1 MGKYEKSHAK
11 NILLCLIY
19 GILTCT
25 QQIIV
30 VKPYIFYSVYPL
42 FTLYYGVLSIP
53 KVHRLHE
60 YNTIEHTIP
69 KWTYLMRVYYH
80 TVLLDNIPFAGIV
93 SAFLI
98 FIVMMWKDIRFLITH
113 AESRLKKIDEELY
126 KNEGTKKY
134 RICHLHL
141 NAFDDDTA
149 PRLHTHNFNTNVLK
163 IVPHSYQSEQNQNA
177 IKNYVEYRKTN
188 VFQPKNMGKW
198 ETKMWRI
205 SDYKNIFIQ
214 NREVTIFA
222 PIIYIICG
230 TFICFPLAENSNYRI
245 IIYLNSLLFIGDS
258 VSTVLM
264 SRLNNDIFLD
274 LLYMF
279 VAVAFLVLS
288 PYHD

>member
-1 MGKYEKSHAK
+1 
-11 NILLCLIY
+11 
-19 GILTCT
+19 
-25 QQIIV
+25 
-30 VKPYIFYSVYPL
+30 
-42 FTLYYGVLSIP
+42 
-53 KVHRLHE
+53 
-60 YNTIEHTIP
+60 
-69 KWTYLMRVYYH
+69 
-80 TVLLDNIPFAGIV
+80 
-93 SAFLI
+93 
-98 FIVMMWKDIRFLITH
+98 MWKDIRFLITH

-214 NREVTIFA
+214 NMFFFFILCFLVAAGCAAAVVAFFFWG
-222 PIIYIICG
+222 G
-230 TFICFPLAENSNYRI
+230 TGNILVVA
-245 IIYLNSLLFIGDS
+245 L
-258 VSTVLM
+258 
-264 SRLNNDIFLD
+264 
-274 LLYMF
+274 